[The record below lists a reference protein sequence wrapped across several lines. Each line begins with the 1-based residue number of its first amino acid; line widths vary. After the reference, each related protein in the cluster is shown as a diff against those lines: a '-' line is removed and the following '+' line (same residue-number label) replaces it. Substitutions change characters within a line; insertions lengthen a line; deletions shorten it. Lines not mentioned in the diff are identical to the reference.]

1 MLPGSRLHPAYRVL
15 FTATGGDFYYLG
27 TNVQAAPLADETC
40 AAALGYALNRQR
52 LVDGRCSG
60 FGRRASI
67 QCHGTRWCMMPCS
80 TRPTPTIPP
89 TLGSCWSAIQ
99 RLNSPRASRPLRQGS
114 IRWSVVDQPGVH
126 EPQPATY
133 FVRAPPV
140 RISNVSNFSTQ
151 EYQEFISM
159 SLAATDGE
167 QLRSDFQSLTKILF
181 DEAFVLV
188 IGEADDLPCV

>member
-1 MLPGSRLHPAYRVL
+1 MAAVRFRSSRVDPVPRDSLVYDAVLDQTYAYDPTHARQL
-15 FTATGGDFYYLG
+15 LECHSAFE
-27 TNVQAAPLADETC
+27 LA
-40 AAALGYALNRQR
+40 
-52 LVDGRCSG
+52 
-60 FGRRASI
+60 
-67 QCHGTRWCMMPCS
+67 
-80 TRPTPTIPP
+80 
-89 TLGSCWSAIQ
+89 
-99 RLNSPRASRPLRQGS
+99 RASRPLRQGS

-151 EYQEFISM
+151 EYQEFISR